1 MARPSAYK
9 FSGPSFK
16 WVERQFLRGADR
28 GEDSQNPV
36 FLMGF
41 SWFLSNIR

>member
-1 MARPSAYK
+1 MARPIAYK

-16 WVERQFLRGADR
+16 CFELQFLRGVDR

-41 SWFLSNIR
+41 

>member
-1 MARPSAYK
+1 MQRRADMARPIAYK

-16 WVERQFLRGADR
+16 WFERQFLRGVDR

-36 FLMGF
+36 FLMVF
-41 SWFLSNIR
+41 